1 VGKDNEQDGNCS
13 ETLDVVSM
21 SHLQLL
27 ERP

>member
-1 VGKDNEQDGNCS
+1 MGKDDEQDCDRS

-21 SHLQLL
+21 SHLHLL

>member
-1 VGKDNEQDGNCS
+1 VGEDDEQDGDRS

>member
-1 VGKDNEQDGNCS
+1 VGEDDEQDGERS

-21 SHLQLL
+21 SHPAPL

>member
-1 VGKDNEQDGNCS
+1 VGEDDEQDGDRS

-21 SHLQLL
+21 SHLHLL